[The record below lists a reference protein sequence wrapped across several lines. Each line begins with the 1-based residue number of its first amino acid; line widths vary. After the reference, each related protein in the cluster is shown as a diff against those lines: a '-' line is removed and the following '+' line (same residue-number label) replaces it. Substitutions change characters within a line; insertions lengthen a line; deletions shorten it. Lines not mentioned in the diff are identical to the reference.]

1 MLAACQTSGN
11 KAPIEARMDI
21 TPCLKVAQTVE
32 LPAIKAGMDSRA
44 VLARYR
50 QALINANTNID
61 DTKAC
66 MALLDRAEK
75 EGYF

>member
-1 MLAACQTSGN
+1 
-11 KAPIEARMDI
+11 MDV
-21 TPCLKVAQTVE
+21 TPCLKVAQTVP
-32 LPAIKAGMDSRA
+32 LPPIKAGMDARA
-44 VLARYR
+44 VIARYR

-75 EGYF
+75 EGFQ